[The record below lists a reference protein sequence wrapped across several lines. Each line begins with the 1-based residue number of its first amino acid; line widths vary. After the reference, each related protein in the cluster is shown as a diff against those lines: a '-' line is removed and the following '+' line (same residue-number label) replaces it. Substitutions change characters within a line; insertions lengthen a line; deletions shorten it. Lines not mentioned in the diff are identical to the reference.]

1 MTPEQLGLWEECVQ
15 ALGTITTM
23 AGLLVIAPYQAGRSP
38 RDLGRAIARLWKR
51 LRHGRPQVVVRGAFG
66 AATGNLTASVYGR
79 VGVRDDASTEEK
91 IRYLLHAVDGIHDEI
106 AKVRSEAA
114 GRNSEI
120 NQQIAQIEEGHA
132 ALTQHID
139 QQARDAEHL
148 NARGFPIAILG
159 AFLAGVPFWLVGWGW
174 IPLYLF
180 TITVVVLGVR
190 RSLAALRD
198 GWKSLPALE
207 S

>member
-38 RDLGRAIARLWKR
+38 RDLVRAIAGFLKR
-51 LRHGRPQVVVRGAFG
+51 LRGGRRRVVVH
-66 AATGNLTASVYGR
+66 AATAWGTGRAGTPHIR
-79 VGVRDDASTEEK
+79 VGLRDDAGTEEK
-91 IRYLLHAVDGIHDEI
+91 ILYLLRAVDGIHDEI
-106 AKVRSEAA
+106 VKVKSEAVRRDA
-114 GRNSEI
+114 EVDQRF
-120 NQQIAQIEEGHA
+120 AQIEKGHT
-132 ALTQHID
+132 ALAQYID
-139 QQARDAEHL
+139 QQKRDAEHL

-180 TITVVVLGVR
+180 TIVVVIRGVR
-190 RSLAALRD
+190 RSLPALRD
-198 GWKSLPALE
+198 GWKSLPALDN
-207 S
+207 